1 MKSLLNSA
9 LGIFDAKLVRKSS
22 FEKLVTNANRFRD
35 YELSSLI
42 DEKHFTDYFANFLFS
57 KSQLR

>member
-9 LGIFDAKLVRKSS
+9 LGLVDARLVRKSS
-22 FEKLVTNANRFRD
+22 YEKLLSNANRFRD

-42 DEKHFTDYFANFLFS
+42 DEKYFQITLQTLSFQSHN
-57 KSQLR
+57 